1 MPQAGNA
8 PKRFEYG
15 NVTTESIWPPMSGNF
30 TRFGDVKELI
40 DEADDLQVVM
50 GAGDELTLEFSTE
63 TPPIPE
69 GWLRDFIVYN
79 VGWDKDADLNTIH
92 GQSVEPLPFRS
103 MKRYPYEPDET
114 FPSTWKHIDFLEQF
128 QTRRQN
134 LGLFW
139 DQIRDAS
146 R

>member
-1 MPQAGNA
+1 
-8 PKRFEYG
+8 
-15 NVTTESIWPPMSGNF
+15 
-30 TRFGDVKELI
+30 
-40 DEADDLQVVM
+40 M

-69 GWLRDFIVYN
+69 GWVRDFIVYN

-114 FPSTWKHIDFLEQF
+114 FPSTWKHVDFLEQF